1 MIVGSCD
8 PKDKEIADMVKSELA
23 EVLSDVKHKLDIKI
37 CYDVGAAFPEI
48 QNANNVMTEG

>member
-1 MIVGSCD
+1 VIAGACD

-23 EVLSDVKHKLDIKI
+23 EVLSSVTHKLDIKI